1 MMKRIFLV
9 LFLATTASSAN
20 ASGWP
25 WQDAP
30 EQPLDYCAGLVVGGL
45 HSDRM
50 EGVSRTELW
59 LAWGYLIRSGALK
72 QGTTTDG
79 FKTGRDQFSST
90 LDAATQQT
98 NLDDADGSC
107 GLGRSGHQI
116 AGW

>member
-45 HSDRM
+45 DSDRT

-79 FKTGRDQFSST
+79 FKTGRERFSST

-98 NLDDADGSC
+98 NLDNADGSC